1 MGTVF
6 VIITMGVFNR
16 HSARPPTYSEGETF
30 ASKNEYDAAGAY
42 PPAQHEPPPQQIR
55 GIEFSEETRL
65 TRGLKARHITMI
77 AIGGAIGTGLII
89 GTGRA
94 LAQAGPASM
103 LISYTAVGFLVWVVM
118 CALGE
123 MASWLPLSSGFTGYA
138 ARFCDPAL
146 GFALGWT

>member
-1 MGTVF
+1 
-6 VIITMGVFNR
+6 MGVFNR
-16 HSARPPTYSEGETF
+16 KGTSPASVSSRDSPPTKT
-30 ASKNEYDAAGAY
+30 EYDAQAY
-42 PPAQHEPPPQQIR
+42 PAQHGYPQQEIH

-89 GTGRA
+89 GTGVA
-94 LAQAGPASM
+94 LARAGPASM
-103 LISYTAVGFLVWVVM
+103 LISYSIVGFLVWIVM
-118 CALGE
+118 SALGE
-123 MASWLPLSSGFTGYA
+123 MAAWLPLSSGFTGYA